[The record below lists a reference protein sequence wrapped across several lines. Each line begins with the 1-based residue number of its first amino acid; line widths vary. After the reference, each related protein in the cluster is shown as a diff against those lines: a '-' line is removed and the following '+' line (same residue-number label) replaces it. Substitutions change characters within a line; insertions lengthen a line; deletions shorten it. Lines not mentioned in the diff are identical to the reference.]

1 MFTPA
6 GDRLDAEADGFV
18 PARRGAL
25 GAGYTPPM
33 HTSVQR
39 VLAVCFV
46 VALTLS
52 IGTTTSA
59 QGQDFSMRGQ
69 YTMVKGWITKA
80 AAMIPETDYG
90 FKPTPD
96 VRSIGQLL
104 GHIANSTG
112 MICLAANGSKTPI
125 VGNAEQFKT
134 KAELQKALA
143 DSFAACDA
151 VWNASTPAWATETTN
166 LFGAQQSRL
175 TALTFNTAHTYEHY
189 GNLVTYMRLKG
200 LVPPSSGGN

>member
-1 MFTPA
+1 
-6 GDRLDAEADGFV
+6 
-18 PARRGAL
+18 
-25 GAGYTPPM
+25 M
-33 HTSVQR
+33 HTLTRR
-39 VLAVCFV
+39 VLAGCTL
-46 VALTLS
+46 VALTLALGAS
-52 IGTTTSA
+52 PSA

-80 AAMIPETDYG
+80 AAMIPEADYG
-90 FKPTPD
+90 FKPTPE
-96 VRSIGQLL
+96 VRSIAQLL

-125 VGNAEQFKT
+125 VGNAEQLKT

-143 DSFAACDA
+143 DTFAACDA
-151 VWNASTPAWATETTN
+151 VWTASTPAWATETID
-166 LFGAQQSRL
+166 LFGAKQSRL

-189 GNLVTYMRLKG
+189 GNLVTYMRLKD